1 MTDILLQAKH
11 LVKTYRQRSG
21 KFGFGTSLVR
31 ALDDVSIEL
40 RAGKTLAVVGESGS
54 GKSTLA
60 RCLLQLQPF
69 DSGEVLFAGQD
80 LTKLDGTALRHM
92 RKNLQMVFQDP
103 FASLNQRMRVG
114 EIVAEGL
121 VIHGLGSTA
130 EQQAKVIAMLKRVGL
145 SESDMQKYP
154 HEFSGGQRQRIGI
167 ARALVLSPKVV
178 VCDEPVS
185 ALDVSIQAQILLL
198 LKELQAEMA
207 LSYLFI
213 SHDLR
218 VVRHIADD
226 IVVMHQGKVV
236 EQGQIEAVYQ
246 RPQHPYTQNL
256 LAAIPGKR
264 ALSA

>member
-1 MTDILLQAKH
+1 MSNIILQANH
-11 LVKTYRQRSG
+11 LVKTYTQRSG
-21 KFGFGTSLVR
+21 KFGFGTTLVR
-31 ALDDVSIEL
+31 ALDDVSVSLFE
-40 RAGKTLAVVGESGS
+40 GKTLAVVGESGS

-60 RCLLQLQPF
+60 RCLLQLQPL

-80 LTKLDGTALRHM
+80 LAKLSGNDLRVV

-103 FASLNQRMRVG
+103 FASLNPRMRVG
-114 EIVAEGL
+114 EIVGEGL
-121 VIHGLGSTA
+121 LIHHIGNAT
-130 EQQAKVIAMLKRVGL
+130 EQQQKVIAMLKRVGL
-145 SESDMQKYP
+145 TEADMQKYP
-154 HEFSGGQRQRIGI
+154 HEFSGGQRQRVGI
-167 ARALVLSPKVV
+167 ARALVLQPKVV

-226 IVVMHQGKVV
+226 IVVMNSGKVV
-236 EQGQIEAVYQ
+236 EQGKVEDIYQ
-246 RPQHPYTQNL
+246 QPQHEYTRNL
-256 LAAIPGKR
+256 LAAIPGKKV
-264 ALSA
+264 ATA